1 LGNSLLEMPQLNIE
15 TFVTQYF
22 WLIVILFGFYVIVV
36 TTIIPSI
43 ASSIKLRKK
52 LTVSED
58 AEVATDTV
66 ASEDSSNWSPL
77 LSVSHEVWTSSDLKS
92 LHFSNA
98 DWIKNNL

>member
-1 LGNSLLEMPQLNIE
+1 MPQLNIE

-43 ASSIKLRKK
+43 ASSLKLRKK
-52 LTVSED
+52 LTVSEN
-58 AEVATDTV
+58 AEVVAGLDNSV
-66 ASEDSSNWSPL
+66 ASEDSSWSSL
-77 LSVSHEVWTSSDLKS
+77 LNVSHEIWSSSDLKS

-98 DWIKNNL
+98 NWIKNNQ

>member
-1 LGNSLLEMPQLNIE
+1 
-15 TFVTQYF
+15 
-22 WLIVILFGFYVIVV
+22 VIVV

-66 ASEDSSNWSPL
+66 ASEDSSN
-77 LSVSHEVWTSSDLKS
+77 
-92 LHFSNA
+92 
-98 DWIKNNL
+98 